1 MKNQT
6 QNENFFGKEPG
17 MERSH
22 DDVSYLKKILSL
34 GPAGPRSFLKKRM
47 IWLVCA
53 AAAVILAGAVI
64 VYASTGKAQ
73 IRYRTAEVKKGDLT
87 VTVTATGNLQPVEQ
101 VEVGTEVS
109 GTIKTVLVGYNSRVK
124 KGDVLAKL
132 DTTKLEA
139 QVLQSEAT
147 LKYAKAKL
155 EEAKATAAETES
167 KLNRFKESLELS
179 GGKVPSRAEYD
190 AADAAYKRAKAGEA
204 TARADIAKAEATLK
218 SNRSDLE
225 NATIRSPINGIVLER
240 KVDPGQ
246 TVAASLQTPLLFKLA
261 EDLKQMELNIFVDE
275 ADIGKVAVGQTAI
288 FTVDAFPDKKF
299 PARVKEAR
307 FASKTENNVVTYET
321 VLEVDNSEM
330 LLRPGMTATAFITVN
345 SITDV
350 TLVQNSALRFT
361 PPQDKAQNGG
371 QSGSQLITSLI
382 GRRPPGAGQRPAQ
395 QKQNDNTAVW
405 IVEGQEIVRIPVKVG
420 ATDGTMTEVLEGN
433 LVPGSHVATD
443 IVRQK

>member
-1 MKNQT
+1 
-6 QNENFFGKEPG
+6 

-22 DDVSYLKKILSL
+22 EDVSHLRKTLSSAGSQAFFKRKI
-34 GPAGPRSFLKKRM
+34 

-53 AAAVILAGAVI
+53 AIAVVLAGAVI
-64 VYASTGKAQ
+64 VYASTGKTQ
-73 IRYRTAEVKKGDLT
+73 VRYKTAEVKKGELT

-109 GTIKTVLVGYNSRVK
+109 GTIKAVLVDYNSRVK

-155 EEAKATAAETES
+155 EEAKATGVETEA

-179 GGKVPSRAEYD
+179 GGKVPSRIEYD
-190 AADAAYKRAKAGEA
+190 AANAAYRRSRALET

-225 NATIRSPINGIVLER
+225 KATIRSPINGIVLER
-240 KVDPGQ
+240 KVEPGQ

-261 EDLKQMELNIFVDE
+261 EDLKKMELNIFVDE
-275 ADIGKVAVGQTAI
+275 ADIGKVAVDQTAI
-288 FTVDAFPDKKF
+288 FTVDAFPDRKF

-307 FASKTENNVVTYET
+307 FSSKTENNVVTYET

-345 SITDV
+345 SIPDA
-350 TLVQNSALRFT
+350 TLIPNAALRFS
-361 PPQDKAQNGG
+361 PPEDKARNDG
-371 QSGSQLITSLI
+371 QSGNQLIANLI
-382 GRRPPGAGQRPAQ
+382 GRRPPGAAQKPREQRT
-395 QKQNDNTAVW
+395 NTAAVW
-405 IVEGQEIVRIPVKVG
+405 KIEGEEIIQVPVKVG
-420 ATDGTMTEVLEGN
+420 ATDGTMTQVLEGN
-433 LVPGSHVATD
+433 LAAGTYVATD

>member
-1 MKNQT
+1 MKHT
-6 QNENFFGKEPG
+6 QKQDNNFMGKEPS
-17 MERSH
+17 MERS
-22 DDVSYLKKILSL
+22 DNDVSYLKKILSS
-34 GPAGPRSFLKKRM
+34 AGSRSIFKKRT

-64 VYASTGKAQ
+64 VYASTGKTQ
-73 IRYRTAEVKKGDLT
+73 VRYRTAEVRTGGLT

-109 GTIKTVLVGYNSRVK
+109 GTIKAVLVDYNSRVK
-124 KGDVLAKL
+124 KGDILAKL

-147 LKYAKAKL
+147 LRYAKAKL
-155 EEAKATAAETES
+155 EEAKATGAETLS

-190 AADAAYKRAKAGEA
+190 TAEAAFKRAKAVET

-225 NATIRSPINGIVLER
+225 KGTIRSPINGIVLER
-240 KVDPGQ
+240 KVEPGQ

-275 ADIGKVAVGQTAI
+275 ADIGKIAVGQTAI

-307 FASKTENNVVTYET
+307 FSSKTENNVVTYET
-321 VLEVDNSEM
+321 VLEVNNSEM
-330 LLRPGMTATAFITVN
+330 FLRPGMTATAFITVN
-345 SITDV
+345 SVSNV
-350 TLVQNSALRFT
+350 TLVPNSALRFT
-361 PPQDKAQNGG
+361 PPQDKTLNDS
-371 QSGSQLITSLI
+371 QSGNKLVANLI
-382 GRRPPGAGQRPAQ
+382 GRRPPGAGQKPAQ
-395 QKQNDNTAVW
+395 QKQNDNAAVW
-405 IVEGQEIVRIPVKVG
+405 KVEGDGLVRVPVKAGV
-420 ATDGTMTEVLEGN
+420 TDGTMTEVLEGN
-433 LVPGSHVATD
+433 LVPGSFVATD

>member
-1 MKNQT
+1 M
-6 QNENFFGKEPG
+6 
-17 MERSH
+17 
-22 DDVSYLKKILSL
+22 V
-34 GPAGPRSFLKKRM
+34 
-47 IWLVCA
+47 WLVCA

-64 VYASTGKAQ
+64 VYASTGKSQ
-73 IRYRTAEVKKGDLT
+73 VRYRTAEVKKGDLT

-109 GTIKTVLVGYNSRVK
+109 GTMKTVLVDYNSRVK
-124 KGDVLAKL
+124 KGQVLAKL

-179 GGKVPSRAEYD
+179 GGKVPSRTEYD
-190 AADAAYKRAKAGEA
+190 AAEAAFKRAKALET

-225 NATIRSPINGIVLER
+225 KATIRSPINGIVLER
-240 KVDPGQ
+240 KVEPGQ

-288 FTVDAFPDKKF
+288 FTVDAFP
-299 PARVKEAR
+299 
-307 FASKTENNVVTYET
+307 
-321 VLEVDNSEM
+321 
-330 LLRPGMTATAFITVN
+330 
-345 SITDV
+345 
-350 TLVQNSALRFT
+350 
-361 PPQDKAQNGG
+361 
-371 QSGSQLITSLI
+371 
-382 GRRPPGAGQRPAQ
+382 
-395 QKQNDNTAVW
+395 
-405 IVEGQEIVRIPVKVG
+405 GQEISRTRKGSPVFLKNGEQRRDV
-420 ATDGTMTEVLEGN
+420 
-433 LVPGSHVATD
+433 
-443 IVRQK
+443 